1 MMKDKTKLT
10 SVKVLKNL
18 YNNFKIINVSN
29 TDMSLQRL
37 TNRAIHLYIN
47 DEDFRKKI
55 DSNDK
60 LLIVSGSNF

>member
-1 MMKDKTKLT
+1 MNDNTRLT

-18 YNNFKIINVSN
+18 YNNFKILNVSN

-47 DEDFRKKI
+47 DEDFREKI
-55 DSNDK
+55 NSNEK
-60 LLIVSGSNF
+60 LLEKSGSNF

>member
-1 MMKDKTKLT
+1 MTKDTTKLT

-60 LLIVSGSNF
+60 LLIESGSNF

>member
-1 MMKDKTKLT
+1 MTDKTKLT

-18 YNNFKIINVSN
+18 YDNFKIINVSN

-47 DEDFRKKI
+47 DSEFRKKI
-55 DSNDK
+55 DTNDK
-60 LLIVSGSNF
+60 LLTQSGSNF

>member
-60 LLIVSGSNF
+60 LLIESGSNF